1 MKRALISVSDKS
13 GVLELA
19 QVLNESGVE
28 IISTGGTAKLLTDND
43 IPVIGITDITGF
55 PECLGGR
62 VKTLQPKIHGGIL
75 ANRNIEAHLTEADEL
90 GIPMIDLV
98 VVNLYPF
105 KATILKSGVTMADAI
120 ENIDI
125 GGVTLIRAAGKN
137 SDSVTLLT
145 DPEDY
150 PGFIEGFKANTLDDA
165 FRKKMALKGFR
176 HTASYDTLISQYLAK
191 ELGDNELPD
200 QLSMTYEKQQSLRY
214 GENPHQSAAFY
225 REVSL
230 LDGRLSGA
238 VQLHGKELS
247 YNNIGDASAA
257 IEMIREFTDPTVVAL
272 KHANPCGV
280 GTSDTLFGAYERAY
294 KADPVSIF
302 GGIVVLNGEV
312 DEATAVEMN
321 KIFLEIIIAPAY
333 SENALSILRKK
344 KNLRLLQ
351 LADIMNPVTPEP
363 YFYKKVDGG
372 LLIQEADHHVLDDEN
387 YKVVTEKQPTEQE
400 WADLKLAWKVV
411 KHAKSNAIVVVKDGA
426 TQGVGAGQTSRI
438 WAVDNALDR
447 SKSST
452 EGSSL
457 ASDAFFPFSDS
468 VEKAHTA
475 GVTAIIQPG
484 GSVRDEDSI
493 AACDKYGIAMVLTGM
508 RHFKH

>member
-1 MKRALISVSDKS
+1 MKRALISVSDKN

-19 QVLNESGVE
+19 QALHQQGVE
-28 IISTGGTAKLLTDND
+28 IISTGGTAKLLAEGG
-43 IPVIGITDITGF
+43 IPVIGISEITGF

-75 ANRNIEAHLTEADEL
+75 ANRQIPEHLAEVTEL
-90 GIPMIDLV
+90 GMPLIDLV

-105 KATILKSGVTMADAI
+105 KATILKPDVTLSTAI

-150 PGFIEGFKANTLDDA
+150 AEFMVLLENDKLDDG

-176 HTASYDTLISQYLAK
+176 HTAQYDTLISQYLAK
-191 ELGDNELPD
+191 ELDDQELPD
-200 QLSMTYEKQQSLRY
+200 QMSLTYEKQQSLRY
-214 GENPHQSAAFY
+214 GENPHQQAAFY
-225 REVSL
+225 REIAV

-238 VQLHGKELS
+238 KQLHGKELS

-257 IEMIREFTDPTVVAL
+257 IEMIREFSAPSVVAL

-280 GTSDTLFGAYERAY
+280 GTAENIFHAYERAY
-294 KADPVSIF
+294 KADPISIF
-302 GGIVVLNGEV
+302 GGIVVLNREL
-312 DEATAVEMN
+312 DARTATEMN

-333 SENALSILRKK
+333 AEDALMILKKK

-351 LADIMNPVTPEP
+351 LSEMMKPASSER
-363 YFYKKVDGG
+363 YFHKKVDGG
-372 LLIQEADHHVLDDEN
+372 LLIQEADLHRLDEEDF
-387 YKVVTEKQPTEQE
+387 KVVTDTEPTEQE
-400 WADLKLAWKVV
+400 WMDLKLAWTVV

-447 SKSST
+447 SKTST
-452 EGSSL
+452 EGSVL

-468 VEKAHTA
+468 VEKAHAA
-475 GVTAIIQPG
+475 GITAIIQPG
-484 GSVRDEDSI
+484 GSIRDQDSI
-493 AACDKYGIAMVLTGM
+493 DVCNQFEIAMVFTGI

>member
-19 QVLNESGVE
+19 QVLQEKGVE

-43 IPVIGITDITGF
+43 IPVIGISDITGF

-75 ANRNIEAHLTEADEL
+75 ANRQISEHLTEAEAL
-90 GIPMIDLV
+90 GIPLIDLV

-105 KATILKSGVTMADAI
+105 KATILKPGVTMSDAI

-145 DPEDY
+145 DPSDYVEFMELFREDQV
-150 PGFIEGFKANTLDDA
+150 DDA
-165 FRKKMALKGFR
+165 FRKKMALKGYR
-176 HTASYDTLISQYLAK
+176 HTAQYDTLISQYLAK

-200 QLSMTYEKQQSLRY
+200 QLSLTYEKQQSLRY
-214 GENPHQSAAFY
+214 GENPHQQAAFY
-225 REVSL
+225 REISI

-238 VQLHGKELS
+238 KQLHGKELS

-257 IEMIREFTDPTVVAL
+257 IEMIREFAAPTVVAL

-280 GTSDTLFGAYERAY
+280 GTGDDIFTAYERAY

-302 GGIVVLNGEV
+302 GGIVVLNRPV
-312 DEATAVEMN
+312 DANIALEMN
-321 KIFLEIIIAPAY
+321 KIFLEIVIAPSYADD
-333 SENALSILRKK
+333 ALILLKKK

-351 LADIMNPVTPEP
+351 LADIMNPVTPER
-363 YFYKKVDGG
+363 YFHKKVDGG
-372 LLIQEADHHVLDDEN
+372 LLIQEADLLQLDTDN
-387 YKVVTEKQPTEQE
+387 YKVVTEKQPSEKE
-400 WADLKLAWKVV
+400 WADLKLAWTTV
-411 KHAKSNAIVVVKDGA
+411 KYAKSNAIVVVKDGA

-438 WAVDNALDR
+438 WAVDNALER
-447 SKSST
+447 SKTST
-452 EGSSL
+452 EGSVL

-468 VEKAHTA
+468 VEKAHIA

-484 GSVRDEDSI
+484 GSVRDQDSI
-493 AACDKYGIAMVLTGM
+493 DACDQYGIAMVFTGI

>member
-1 MKRALISVSDKS
+1 MKRALISVSDKQ
-13 GVLELA
+13 GVVVLA
-19 QVLNESGVE
+19 QALHQQEIE
-28 IISTGGTAKLLTDND
+28 IISTGGTAKLLTEQG
-43 IPVIGITDITGF
+43 IPVISINEITGF

-75 ANRNIEAHLTEADEL
+75 ANRQIPEHLTEAEDL

-105 KATILKSGVTMADAI
+105 KATILDPAVTMVDAI

-145 DPEDY
+145 DPKDY
-150 PGFIEGFKANTLDDA
+150 AEFIELLKAGTVDDT

-176 HTASYDTLISQYLAK
+176 QTAAYDTLISQFLAK

-200 QLSMTYEKQQSLRY
+200 QLSLTFEKQQSLRY
-214 GENPHQSAAFY
+214 GENPHQQAAFY
-225 REVSL
+225 REISDL
-230 LDGRLSGA
+230 SGRLSGA
-238 VQLHGKELS
+238 EQLHGKALS

-257 IEMIREFTDPTVVAL
+257 IEMIREFSDPTVVAL

-280 GTSDTLFGAYERAY
+280 GTATTISTAFDKAYQ
-294 KADPVSIF
+294 ADPVSIF
-302 GGIVVLNGEV
+302 GGIVVLNTTV
-312 DEATAVEMN
+312 DQATAVAMH
-321 KIFLEIIIAPAY
+321 KIFLEIVIAPSY
-333 SENALSILRKK
+333 DDEALAILKKK

-351 LADIMNPVTPEP
+351 LPDMLSPGNSEP
-363 YFYKKVDGG
+363 YFHKKVDGG
-372 LLIQEADHHVLDDEN
+372 LLIQEADLFRVNTKNLQVATDR
-387 YKVVTEKQPTEQE
+387 QPTDQE
-400 WADLKLAWKVV
+400 WADLKLGWIVV
-411 KHAKSNAIVVVKDGA
+411 KYAKSNAIVVVKDGA

-438 WAVDNALDR
+438 WAVENALDR
-447 SKSST
+447 SQSST
-452 EGSSL
+452 VGSVL

-468 VEKAHTA
+468 VEKAHAA

-484 GSVRDEDSI
+484 GSVRDQDSI
-493 AACDKYGIAMVLTGM
+493 DACNKNGIAMVFTGV

>member
-1 MKRALISVSDKS
+1 MQRALISVSDKT

-19 QVLNESGVE
+19 QFLHKMDVE

-43 IPVIGITDITGF
+43 IPVIGISDITGF

-75 ANRNIEAHLTEADEL
+75 ANRKIKDHLDEAVEL

-105 KATILKSGVTMADAI
+105 KATILKPGVTMAQAI

-145 DPEDY
+145 DPSDY
-150 PGFIEGFKANTLDDA
+150 AGFMAASEAGSLDDA
-165 FRKKMALKGFR
+165 FNKMMALKGFR
-176 HTASYDTLISQYLAK
+176 HTAQYDTLISQYLAK
-191 ELGDNELPD
+191 ELGDKALPE
-200 QLSMTYEKQQSLRY
+200 QMSVSFEKQQSLRY

-225 REVSL
+225 REISV

-280 GTSDTLFGAYERAY
+280 GTGATIFEAYDRAY

-302 GGIVVLNGEV
+302 GGIVVVNAKV
-312 DEATAVEMN
+312 DAETATEMK
-321 KIFLEIIIAPAY
+321 KIFLEIIIAPSF
-333 SENALSILRKK
+333 SEEALTILKKK
-344 KNLRLLQ
+344 KNLRLLE
-351 LADIMNPVTPEP
+351 LPEIMNPAASEP

-372 LLIQEADHHVLDDEN
+372 LLIQEADLHKMDEES
-387 YKVVTEKQPTEQE
+387 YSVVTEKQPTEQE

-411 KHAKSNAIVVVKDGA
+411 KHAKSNAIVVVKNGA

-438 WAVDNALDR
+438 WAVENALDR
-447 SKSST
+447 ST
-452 EGSSL
+452 TPTQGSAL

-468 VEKAHTA
+468 VEKAHEA
-475 GVTAIIQPG
+475 GVTTVIQPG

-493 AACDKYGIAMVLTGM
+493 AACNKFGMSMVFTGM

>member
-13 GVLELA
+13 GVLKLA
-19 QVLNESGVE
+19 QVLHSRGVE
-28 IISTGGTAKLLTDND
+28 IISTGGTSKLLTDND
-43 IPVIGITDITGF
+43 IPVISISDITGF

-75 ANRNIEAHLTEADEL
+75 ANRQIPAHMAEAQEL

-105 KATILKSGVTMADAI
+105 KATIMKPGVSMKDAI

-145 DPEDY
+145 DPADY
-150 PGFIEGFKANTLDDA
+150 SEFVQALTADTLDDS

-176 HTASYDTLISQYLAK
+176 HTAQYDTLISQYLAK
-191 ELGDNELPD
+191 ELGDSELPD
-200 QLSMTYEKQQSLRY
+200 QLSLTFEKEQGLRY
-214 GENPHQSAAFY
+214 GENPHQKAAFY
-225 REVSL
+225 KEIAL

-238 VQLHGKELS
+238 EQLHGKELS

-257 IEMIREFTDPTVVAL
+257 IEMIREFSEPTVVAL

-280 GTSDTLFGAYERAY
+280 GTAETILDAYERAY
-294 KADPVSIF
+294 QADPVSIF
-302 GGIVVLNGEV
+302 GGIVVLNREV
-312 DEATAVEMN
+312 NAETALEMN
-321 KIFLEIIIAPAY
+321 KIFLEIIIAPEYAKD
-333 SENALSILRKK
+333 ALAILQKK
-344 KNLRLLQ
+344 KNLRLLR
-351 LADIMNPVTPEP
+351 LTHIMQPATPEP

-372 LLIQEADHHVLDDEN
+372 LLIQEADLLRQDSDDF
-387 YKVVTEKQPTEQE
+387 KVVTQTQPSEQQ
-400 WADLKLAWKVV
+400 WADLQLAWIVV
-411 KHAKSNAIVVVKDGA
+411 KHAKSNAIVVVKNGA

-438 WAVDNALDR
+438 WAVENALER
-447 SKSST
+447 SQSST
-452 EGSSL
+452 EGSAL

-468 VEKAHTA
+468 VEKAHAA
-475 GVTAIIQPG
+475 GVKAIIQPG

-493 AACDKYGIAMVLTGM
+493 AACDKYGIAMVFTGV

>member
-13 GVLELA
+13 GIVELA
-19 QVLNESGVE
+19 QVLHQEGVE

-43 IPVIGITDITGF
+43 IPVIGISEITGF

-75 ANRNIEAHLTEADEL
+75 ANRKIEDHMKEAEEL

-105 KATILKSGVTMADAI
+105 KATILKPGVTMADAI

-137 SDSVTLLT
+137 SDSVLLLT
-145 DPEDY
+145 DPTDY
-150 PGFIEGFKANTLDDA
+150 PSYIELSKKNWIDDS

-176 HTASYDTLISQYLAK
+176 HTAQYDTLISHYLAK
-191 ELGDNELPD
+191 ELGDNDLPD
-200 QLSMTYEKQQSLRY
+200 QLSLTYEKQQSLRY

-225 REVSL
+225 REISL

-238 VQLHGKELS
+238 EQLHGKELS
-247 YNNIGDASAA
+247 YNNIADASAA
-257 IEMIREFTDPTVVAL
+257 IEMIREFTEPTVVAL

-280 GTSDTLFGAYERAY
+280 GTGENIGAAYQRAY

-302 GGIVVLNGEV
+302 GGIVVSNGEINSS
-312 DEATAVEMN
+312 TAEEMN
-321 KIFLEIIIAPAY
+321 KIFLEIIIAPSF
-333 SENALSILRKK
+333 SEEALTILKKK
-344 KNLRLLQ
+344 KNLRLLR
-351 LADIMNPVTPEP
+351 ISNISKPTSSEP
-363 YFYKKVDGG
+363 YFHKKVDGG
-372 LLIQEADHHVLDDEN
+372 LLIQEADLHKIDEETF
-387 YKVVTEKQPTEQE
+387 KVVTEAQPSDRE
-400 WADLKLAWKVV
+400 WADLNLAWRVV

-452 EGSSL
+452 EGSVL

-468 VEKAHTA
+468 VEKAHAA

-484 GSVRDEDSI
+484 GSVRDQDSI
-493 AACDKYGIAMVLTGM
+493 DVCNQHGISMVFTGM

>member
-13 GVLELA
+13 GVLDLA
-19 QVLNESGVE
+19 KALHGQGLE
-28 IISTGGTAKLLTDND
+28 IISTGGTAKLLSDNGV
-43 IPVIGITDITGF
+43 PVIGISDITGF

-75 ANRNIEAHLTEADEL
+75 ANRQIPEHLVEAEEL

-105 KATILKSGVTMADAI
+105 KATILKPDVTMAAAI

-150 PGFIEGFKANTLDDA
+150 AEFLELFSKDQLNDA

-176 HTASYDTLISQYLAK
+176 HTAQYDTLISTYLAK
-191 ELGDNELPD
+191 ELGDTELPE
-200 QLSMTYEKQQSLRY
+200 QLSFTYEKQQSLRY
-214 GENPHQSAAFY
+214 GENPHQKAAFY

-238 VQLHGKELS
+238 EQLHGKELS

-257 IEMIREFTDPTVVAL
+257 IEMIREFSAPTVVAL

-280 GTSDTLFGAYERAY
+280 GTADNIFAAYERAY

-302 GGIVVLNGEV
+302 GGVVVLNREV
-312 DEATAVEMN
+312 DASTATEMK
-321 KIFLEIIIAPAY
+321 KIFLEIVIAPSY
-333 SENALSILRKK
+333 SEEALTLLKKK

-351 LADIMNPVTPEP
+351 LADIMKPVSVER
-363 YFYKKVDGG
+363 YFHKKVDGG
-372 LLIQEADHHVLDDEN
+372 ILIQEADLHRLDDEQFQ
-387 YKVVTEKQPTEQE
+387 VVTDKQPSEKE
-400 WADLKLAWKVV
+400 WADLKLAWTVV

-447 SKSST
+447 STTST
-452 EGSSL
+452 EGAAL

-468 VEKAHTA
+468 VEKAQAA
-475 GVTAIIQPG
+475 GVKAIIQPG
-484 GSVRDEDSI
+484 GSVRDQDSI
-493 AACDKYGIAMVLTGM
+493 DACNQFGIAMVFTGM

>member
-13 GVLELA
+13 GVLDLA
-19 QVLNESGVE
+19 KALHGQGLE
-28 IISTGGTAKLLTDND
+28 IISTGGTAKLLSDNGV
-43 IPVIGITDITGF
+43 PVIGISDITGF

-75 ANRNIEAHLTEADEL
+75 ANRQIPEHLVEAEEL

-105 KATILKSGVTMADAI
+105 KATILKPDVTMAAAI

-150 PGFIEGFKANTLDDA
+150 AEFLELFNKDQLNDA

-176 HTASYDTLISQYLAK
+176 HTAQYDTLISTYLAK
-191 ELGDNELPD
+191 ELGDTELPE
-200 QLSMTYEKQQSLRY
+200 QLSFTYEKQQSLRY
-214 GENPHQSAAFY
+214 GENPHQKAAFY

-238 VQLHGKELS
+238 EQLHGKELS

-257 IEMIREFTDPTVVAL
+257 IEMIREFSAPTVVAL

-280 GTSDTLFGAYERAY
+280 GTADNIFAAYERAY

-302 GGIVVLNGEV
+302 GGVVVLNREV
-312 DEATAVEMN
+312 DASTATEMK
-321 KIFLEIIIAPAY
+321 KIFLEIVIAPSY
-333 SENALSILRKK
+333 SEEALTLLKKK

-351 LADIMNPVTPEP
+351 LADIMKPVSVER
-363 YFYKKVDGG
+363 YFHKKVDGG
-372 LLIQEADHHVLDDEN
+372 ILIQEADLHHLDDEQFQ
-387 YKVVTEKQPTEQE
+387 VVTDKQPSEKE
-400 WADLKLAWKVV
+400 WADLKLAWTVV

-447 SKSST
+447 SITST
-452 EGSSL
+452 EGAAL

-468 VEKAHTA
+468 VEKAQAA
-475 GVTAIIQPG
+475 GVKAIIQPG
-484 GSVRDEDSI
+484 GSVRDQDSI
-493 AACDKYGIAMVLTGM
+493 DACNQFGIAMVFTGM

>member
-19 QVLNESGVE
+19 QVLKEKGVE

-43 IPVIGITDITGF
+43 IPVIGISEITGF

-75 ANRNIEAHLTEADEL
+75 ANRKIEDHLTEAAEL

-105 KATILKSGVTMADAI
+105 KATILKPGVTMKDAI

-145 DPEDY
+145 DPADY
-150 PGFIEGFKANTLDDA
+150 SSFIDGFKAGSLDDKY
-165 FRKKMALKGFR
+165 RKNMALKGFR

-191 ELGDNELPD
+191 ELGDSELPD
-200 QLSMTYEKQQSLRY
+200 QMSMTFEKQQSLRY

-225 REVSL
+225 REVSI

-280 GTSDTLFGAYERAY
+280 GTASTLFGAYERAY
-294 KADPVSIF
+294 RADPVSIF

-321 KIFLEIIIAPAY
+321 KIFLEIVIAPAY
-333 SENALSILRKK
+333 SEEALRILKNK

-351 LADIMNPVTPEP
+351 LADIMSPTTPEP
-363 YFYKKVDGG
+363 YFYRKVDGG
-372 LLIQEADHHVLDDEN
+372 LLIQEADHHGMDEEN
-387 YKVVTEKQPTEQE
+387 YKVVTEKQPTKQE

-468 VEKAHTA
+468 VEKANTA

-493 AACDKYGIAMVLTGM
+493 AACDKFGIAMVFTGI

>member
-1 MKRALISVSDKS
+1 MQRALISVSDKT

-19 QVLNESGVE
+19 QELHASGVE
-28 IISTGGTAKLLTDND
+28 LISTGGTAKLLKDND
-43 IPVIGITDITGF
+43 IPVTGISDITGF

-75 ANRNIEAHLTEADEL
+75 ANRMIPEHLEEAKTL

-105 KATILKSGVTMADAI
+105 KATILKPDVTMAQAI

-145 DPEDY
+145 DPSDY
-150 PGFIEGFKANTLDDA
+150 AAFLESFKAGTLDDA
-165 FRKKMALKGFR
+165 FRKNMALKGFR
-176 HTASYDTLISQYLAK
+176 HTAQYDTLISSSLAR
-191 ELGDNELPD
+191 ELGDTELPE
-200 QLSMTYEKQQSLRY
+200 QLSMTFEKQQSLRY
-214 GENPHQSAAFY
+214 GENPHQQAAFY
-225 REVSL
+225 REISV

-257 IEMIREFTDPTVVAL
+257 IEMIREFSDPTVVAL

-280 GTSDTLFGAYERAY
+280 GTAATIYEAYMRAYES
-294 KADPVSIF
+294 DPVSIF
-302 GGIVVLNGEV
+302 GGIVVLNKAV
-312 DEATAVEMN
+312 DVKTAEEMN
-321 KIFLEIIIAPAY
+321 KIFLEIVIAPSY
-333 SENALSILRKK
+333 TEDALTLLKKK
-344 KNLRLLQ
+344 KNLRLLE
-351 LADIMNPVTPEP
+351 LPAIMNPVSPEP

-372 LLIQEADHHVLDDEN
+372 LLIQEADLHQMDEEN
-387 YKVVTEKQPTEQE
+387 YQVVTKVQPSEQE

-438 WAVDNALDR
+438 WAVENALGR

-452 EGSSL
+452 KGSAL

-468 VEKAHTA
+468 VEAAHAA
-475 GVTAIIQPG
+475 GVKNIIQPS

-493 AACDKYGIAMVLTGM
+493 AACDKFGMSMVFTGM

>member
-19 QVLNESGVE
+19 QVLNKKGVE

-43 IPVIGITDITGF
+43 IPVVGISEITGF

-75 ANRNIEAHLTEADEL
+75 ANRQIEAHLEESSEL
-90 GIPMIDLV
+90 GIPLIDLV

-105 KATILKSGVTMADAI
+105 KATVLKPGVTMADAI

-145 DPEDY
+145 DPSDY
-150 PGFIEGFKANTLDDA
+150 EGFIEAFNAGSIDDE

-176 HTASYDTLISQYLAK
+176 HTAQYDTLISQYLAK
-191 ELGDNELPD
+191 ELGDSELPD

-257 IEMIREFTDPTVVAL
+257 IEMIREFTKPTVVAL

-280 GTSDTLFGAYERAY
+280 GTADTLFGAYERAY

-312 DEATAVEMN
+312 DAATAIEMN
-321 KIFLEIIIAPAY
+321 KIFLEIVIAPAY
-333 SENALSILRKK
+333 SEEALAILKKK

-351 LADIMNPVTPEP
+351 LADIMSPATPEP

-372 LLIQEADHHVLDDEN
+372 LLIQEADLHAMDEES

-411 KHAKSNAIVVVKDGA
+411 KHAKSNAIVVVKKGA

-493 AACDKYGIAMVLTGM
+493 AACDKYGIAMVFTGM

>member
-19 QVLNESGVE
+19 QVLHAEGVE
-28 IISTGGTAKLLTDND
+28 IISTGGTAKLLTDNE
-43 IPVIGITDITGF
+43 IPVIGISDITDF

-75 ANRNIEAHLTEADEL
+75 ANRKIQAHMDEADKL

-105 KATILKSGVTMADAI
+105 KSTILKPSVTMADAI

-137 SDSVTLLT
+137 SDSVLLLT
-145 DPEDY
+145 DPSDY
-150 PGFIEGFKANTLDDA
+150 STFVEKCKTNEINDA

-176 HTASYDTLISQYLAK
+176 HTAQYDTLISHYLAN
-191 ELGDNELPD
+191 ELGDNELPA
-200 QLSMTYEKQQSLRY
+200 QLSLTYEKQQSLRY
-214 GENPHQSAAFY
+214 GENPHQNAAFY

-238 VQLHGKELS
+238 EQLHGKELS

-257 IEMIREFTDPTVVAL
+257 IEMIREFSEPTVVAL

-280 GTSDTLFGAYERAY
+280 GTDKSIFEAYQRAY
-294 KADPVSIF
+294 NSDPVSIF
-302 GGIVVLNGEV
+302 GGIVVFNGEV
-312 DEATAVEMN
+312 DSSTAKEMN
-321 KIFLEIIIAPAY
+321 KIFLEIIIAPSY
-333 SENALSILRKK
+333 SEEALSILKKK
-344 KNLRLLQ
+344 KNLRLLRIPE
-351 LADIMNPVTPEP
+351 IMSPVSNEP

-372 LLIQEADHHVLDDEN
+372 LLIQEADLQGSVEEEL
-387 YKVVTEKQPTEQE
+387 KVVTDTKPSPQQ

-447 SKSST
+447 SNTST
-452 EGSSL
+452 EGSVL

-475 GVTAIIQPG
+475 GVSAIIQPG
-484 GSVRDEDSI
+484 GSVRDQDSI
-493 AACDKYGIAMVLTGM
+493 DVCNKFGMAMVFTGT

>member
-19 QVLNESGVE
+19 QILHKEGVE
-28 IISTGGTAKLLTDND
+28 IISTGGTAKLLTGND
-43 IPVIGITDITGF
+43 IPVIGISDITDF

-75 ANRNIEAHLTEADEL
+75 ANRQIPEHLTEADEL
-90 GIPMIDLV
+90 GIPLIDLV

-105 KATILKSGVTMADAI
+105 KATILKPGVTMSDAI

-145 DPEDY
+145 DPSDY
-150 PGFIEGFKANTLDDA
+150 TKFMELFQGNQVDDA
-165 FRKKMALKGFR
+165 FRKKMALKGYR
-176 HTASYDTLISQYLAK
+176 QTAQYDTLISQYLAK
-191 ELGDNELPD
+191 ELGDTDLPD
-200 QLSMTYEKQQSLRY
+200 QLSLTYEKQQSLRY
-214 GENPHQSAAFY
+214 GENPHQQAAFY
-225 REVSL
+225 REISI

-238 VQLHGKELS
+238 QQLHGKELS

-257 IEMIREFTDPTVVAL
+257 IEMIREFSAPTVVAL

-280 GTSDTLFGAYERAY
+280 GTADDIYAAYERAY

-302 GGIVVLNGEV
+302 GGIVVLNRPV
-312 DEATAVEMN
+312 DALTAAEMN
-321 KIFLEIIIAPAY
+321 KIFLEIVIAPSYA
-333 SENALSILRKK
+333 EDALAILKKK

-351 LADIMNPVTPEP
+351 LADIMNPASSER
-363 YFYKKVDGG
+363 YFHKKVDGG
-372 LLIQEADHHVLDDEN
+372 ILIQEADLLQLDTDN
-387 YKVVTEKQPTEQE
+387 YKVVTENQPSEQE
-400 WADLKLAWKVV
+400 WADLKLAWIAV
-411 KHAKSNAIVVVKDGA
+411 KYAKSNAIVVVKDGA

-452 EGSSL
+452 KGSVL

-468 VEKAHTA
+468 VEKAHAA

-484 GSVRDEDSI
+484 GSVRDQDSI
-493 AACDKYGIAMVLTGM
+493 DVCNQFGISMVFTGV